1 MSDERLQELLA
12 ADALGR
18 LDESERAE
26 LDRALTD
33 NPSAVDE
40 LNDLYETA
48 ALLAYGVEPAEP
60 RPEIRDAVLSRA
72 RAARVYESP
81 SADSS
86 WRNRVSLLFGGVA
99 AAGVVAALA
108 IAVLLGGRIAELES
122 RAELGTERT
131 SQEVAVLQTLVD
143 DQQSAIRLSGT
154 DNAPKA
160 SAFLLMTPDENVA
173 VLVCSGLTRLASDRG
188 YQLWLNNADKNVKL
202 SGGVVNADYY
212 GFALLVVNSPMPISE
227 FKSFGVTVEPLE
239 GSPKPTGDPVLR
251 SGSQ

>member
-18 LDESERAE
+18 LDDSERAE

-60 RPEIRDAVLSRA
+60 RPEVRDAVLSRA

-86 WRNRVSLLFGGVA
+86 WRNRVSLLFGDVA

-108 IAVLLGGRIAELES
+108 IAVLVGGRIAELE
-122 RAELGTERT
+122 TERNW
-131 SQEVAVLQTLVD
+131 EP
-143 DQQSAIRLSGT
+143 SG
-154 DNAPKA
+154 PRRKWP
-160 SAFLLMTPDENVA
+160 F
-173 VLVCSGLTRLASDRG
+173 C
-188 YQLWLNNADKNVKL
+188 KL
-202 SGGVVNADYY
+202 SSMI
-212 GFALLVVNSPMPISE
+212 NSLPSGYREPI
-227 FKSFGVTVEPLE
+227 TPR
-239 GSPKPTGDPVLR
+239 KPAH
-251 SGSQ
+251 SSS